1 MKTAIVYASHHG
13 TTERVAQKISKVF
26 NPGEVK
32 IFNLEESKRPDVSE
46 FECVIIG
53 GSIHAGSIQKSV
65 RTFCDKNQ
73 TELLKKRLGLF
84 LCCME
89 KEKAQEQFDNA
100 YPGELRNHALSC
112 KILGGEFNFNRMNF
126 FERFMVRKIS
136 GIHESI
142 SDIDEGLMATFAEEM
157 LN

>member
-1 MKTAIVYASHHG
+1 MKIAIVYSSHHG
-13 TTERVAQKISKVF
+13 TTEKVAQKISKAL
-26 NPGEVK
+26 NPGEVE
-32 IFNLEESKRPDVSE
+32 IFNLKKGQIPDVSE

-73 TELLKKRLGLF
+73 SELLKKRLGLF

-89 KEKAQEQFDNA
+89 KSKAQEQFDNA
-100 YPGELRNHALSC
+100 YPAVLRNQAHSC
-112 KILGGEFNFNRMNF
+112 KILGGEFIFNRMNF
-126 FERFMVRKIS
+126 IEKLMVRKIS

-142 SDIDEGLMATFAEEM
+142 SDIDEGLIATFAEEM